1 MRLRKDSLPMGTFGK
16 VMLALGFVVLAGFGS
31 CAVCVAVGA
40 KGVSD
45 HQERAKK
52 EVEQGRASA
61 QPVALVTL
69 LKEYKDNEVRADSQF
84 KGKFIRVSGSVGDV
98 KKDIADKA
106 YVTLGTGAAFE
117 IPQVQC
123 MLSDS
128 SIARASSLSK
138 GAPVEV
144 SGRVEGLMM
153 NVLVRDCEIL

>member
-1 MRLRKDSLPMGTFGK
+1 MGTFGK

-40 KGVSD
+40 QGVSD
-45 HQERAKK
+45 QQEKAKK
-52 EVEQGRASA
+52 QAEEGRASA

-84 KGKFIRVSGSVGDV
+84 KGKFVRIAGKVGDV
-98 KKDIADKA
+98 KKDFADKP

-128 SIARASSLSK
+128 SISRASSLSK
-138 GAPVEV
+138 GSPVEV
-144 SGRVEGLMM
+144 SGRVDGLMM
-153 NVLVRDCEIL
+153 NVLMRDCDIL